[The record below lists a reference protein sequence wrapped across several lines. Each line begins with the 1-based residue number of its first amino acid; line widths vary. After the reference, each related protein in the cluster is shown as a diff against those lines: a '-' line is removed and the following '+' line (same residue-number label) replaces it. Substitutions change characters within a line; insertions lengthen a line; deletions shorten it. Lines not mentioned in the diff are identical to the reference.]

1 MKSRKSFAVH
11 FSELIKGDWYLQSPF
26 LACSIDVQ
34 AARASKNIDK

>member
-11 FSELIKGDWYLQSPF
+11 FSELIKGAWYFQSLF

-34 AARASKNIDK
+34 SARASKDTDK